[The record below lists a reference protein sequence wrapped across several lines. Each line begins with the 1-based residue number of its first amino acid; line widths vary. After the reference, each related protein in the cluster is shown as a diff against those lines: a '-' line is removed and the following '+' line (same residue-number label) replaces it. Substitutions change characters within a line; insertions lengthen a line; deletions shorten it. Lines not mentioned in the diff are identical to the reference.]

1 MRSIRLS
8 EFIARIYKSR
18 ERATQTTKL
27 NPCMR
32 TCRSYRALLIAT
44 FALAAAAGGE
54 LPKQSSDAQEVA
66 ALIERFHAALAS
78 GDAKAAMNLL
88 ATDAVILESGFAESR
103 ADYER
108 EHLPE
113 DIKFA
118 QQVHTAR
125 SEIHVE
131 INADTAWLTSH
142 SKSEG
147 TFEGK
152 AVDSSGVE
160 LAVLTRTPDGW
171 RIRAIHWSSHKSRS
185 N

>member
-1 MRSIRLS
+1 
-8 EFIARIYKSR
+8 
-18 ERATQTTKL
+18 
-27 NPCMR
+27 MR

-44 FALAAAAGGE
+44 FALATAAGGE
-54 LPKQSSDAQEVA
+54 LAKQSSDAHEVA
-66 ALIERFHAALAS
+66 ASVERFHAALAN
-78 GDAKAAMNLL
+78 GDAKTALNLL
-88 ATDAVILESGFAESR
+88 ASDAVILESGYAESR
-103 ADYER
+103 TEYEH

-118 QQVHTAR
+118 QAVRSAR
-125 SEIHVE
+125 SDVHVE
-131 INADTAWLTSH
+131 INGDTAWLTSH
-142 SKSEG
+142 NKSEG

-152 AVDSSGVE
+152 PVNSSGVE